1 MKISRLAMA
10 GAATA
15 LVAGAVIASP
25 AVAGGQSVSWSQSTL
40 CPGETVTLTINGISD
55 SQPIIL
61 TSPEFFRV
69 QEGDNPK
76 VLYSN
81 MFAGGYSWQV
91 MSIYQGQTYTVEIIT
106 TDPNDPTAGTVHS
119 TTSLQILSECAAPA
133 PEPEAEALPDTGA
146 SAGTMTALALGA
158 AALGLG
164 GAVLA
169 RRARRVASSK

>member
-1 MKISRLAMA
+1 MKISRLAIA

-15 LVAGAVIASP
+15 LVAGAVITPSAAFASS
-25 AVAGGQSVSWSQSTL
+25 SVSWSQPTI
-40 CPGETVTLTINGISD
+40 CPGETVTLTVNGISD
-55 SQPIIL
+55 NSSNPITDPDEAMRINGNIGY
-61 TSPEFFRV
+61 TSTGPYTYGFFENV
-69 QEGDNPK
+69 
-76 VLYSN
+76 
-81 MFAGGYSWQV
+81 FT
-91 MSIYQGQTYTVEIIT
+91 GQTNMLVEVVRGEIGQPEPTVLAS
-106 TDPNDPTAGTVHS
+106 DD
-119 TTSLQILSECAAPA
+119 LQILTVCAA